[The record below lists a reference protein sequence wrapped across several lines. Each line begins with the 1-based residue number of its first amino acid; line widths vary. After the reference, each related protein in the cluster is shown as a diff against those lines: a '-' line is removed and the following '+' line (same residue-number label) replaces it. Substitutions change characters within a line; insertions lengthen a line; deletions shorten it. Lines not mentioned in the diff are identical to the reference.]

1 MTNAVNMCQLFAR
14 FVEEL
19 KMNRIT
25 DKERENALKILDE
38 VKKEDDEALEK
49 LRQKC
54 KWEHVSLLGVILQWG
69 DPRGW

>member
-1 MTNAVNMCQLFAR
+1 
-14 FVEEL
+14 
-19 KMNRIT
+19 MNRIT